1 MQLQVKSSFLA
12 EVEVLG
18 RCITCYRQKL
28 SSHQCRVTRG
38 HEDKKASICQLCYE
52 VNPLSSVTMCRQTL
66 KHQGHNALQAVE
78 MKVPCNEL
86 PACASELLGL
96 TVERHVHD
104 ERDDEEENENYHV
117 PYKYAVGYMT
127 PYSNKAWE
135 AWLQK
140 FSLQTHT
147 SFKVRNGRQTN
158 AQSRE
163 KGAIR
168 FQDETRSYT
177 TEWVQPY
184 RCMRGG
190 KPRHK
195 ALSLTQRH
203 RTCPGSKLLG
213 CTAHIQTRLLKV
225 ENGGDVLEIKL
236 PLMSAHLPVHNPQE
250 GFEQLAFKPLKEI
263 EDKVTELVQQC
274 YLRRKSLKAALTA
287 WVEKE
292 LIPQHLAAGVLTSQ
306 PSVYNRTYYPTN
318 EDLRT
323 LTRKALV
330 HERGSAWDQPAVQ
343 ALLEEE
349 EKRSG
354 TRFYFQQ
361 YKKPGRYNVNAH

>member
-38 HEDKKASICQLCYE
+38 HEDEKASICQLCYE

-86 PACASELLGL
+86 PACASELLEL

-127 PYSNKAWE
+127 PYSDKAWE
-135 AWLQK
+135 AWLQE

-168 FQDETRSYT
+168 FQDETRMGPT
-177 TEWVQPY
+177 
-184 RCMRGG
+184 
-190 KPRHK
+190 
-195 ALSLTQRH
+195 
-203 RTCPGSKLLG
+203 
-213 CTAHIQTRLLKV
+213 
-225 ENGGDVLEIKL
+225 L
-236 PLMSAHLPVHNPQE
+236 PLHEGWQTPPQ
-250 GFEQLAFKPLKEI
+250 G
-263 EDKVTELVQQC
+263 
-274 YLRRKSLKAALTA
+274 
-287 WVEKE
+287 
-292 LIPQHLAAGVLTSQ
+292 
-306 PSVYNRTYYPTN
+306 
-318 EDLRT
+318 T
-323 LTRKALV
+323 LTHPKAPDLSRVKAPWV
-330 HERGSAWDQPAVQ
+330 HSTHPNQ
-343 ALLEEE
+343 A
-349 EKRSG
+349 SQG
-354 TRFYFQQ
+354 
-361 YKKPGRYNVNAH
+361 